1 MALNDSKNKKLQEK
15 VTELQRKEEETRAQK
30 MAEKFSLP
38 YINLIIRP
46 IDLDDFNILPEEKAK
61 EGKMVVIKKTGQVLK
76 IAVLNPQDIKAK
88 KIIEEFQKNG
98 LKCDLLITSLTGLEK
113 AWQHYDIAS
122 HPHKDVP
129 LRGIF
134 IIQNQDLKKF
144 KKSLQTIQ
152 ELEKA
157 ISSLSTT
164 KLLTIVLAGA
174 IEMKASDIHIEPTK
188 DKIRLRYR
196 IDGLLQDITDFPN
209 KDYRFFLSRIKTL
222 SDMLLNVHD
231 LSQDGRFTVK
241 IKDRKDEKDID
252 IRSSVLPSSSG
263 ESIVMRLLDKTAA
276 GLSLDQLGIRPELSK
291 TIKAQI
297 KKPNGMILTTG
308 PTGSGKTTTLYAC
321 LNFVNSPDKKII
333 TVEDPIE
340 YQQKGITQTQISKRK
355 GRTFAT
361 ALKSIVRQDP
371 DVLMIGEIRDDE
383 SAQIAVQFALT
394 GHLVFSTLH
403 TNDAAGTISRLA
415 SMKIKPDLLG
425 SSLNLIIAQR
435 LVRKLCPDCKKAYQ
449 PSSDELKTIKKIIS
463 SISSKTKIKIP
474 KKMLTLYQAKGCSKC
489 HGLGYR
495 GRIGLFEFLILDQTI
510 KKLILDKVAD
520 FEIQKKAQ
528 EQGMITLAQ
537 DAILKAVEGIT
548 TIKETERIVGSLIST
563 NL

>member
-1 MALNDSKNKKLQEK
+1 MALNNSKNKKLQEK
-15 VTELQRKEEETRAQK
+15 VTELQRKEEEVRAQK

-46 IDLDDFNILPEEKAK
+46 IDLDDFSILPEEKAK
-61 EGKMVVIKKTGQVLK
+61 KGKMVILKKTGQALK
-76 IAVLNPQDIKAK
+76 IAVLNPQDTETK
-88 KIIEEFQKNG
+88 KIIEEFQKDG
-98 LKCDLLITSLTGLEK
+98 FKCSFFTASLTGLKK
-113 AWQHYDIAS
+113 AWRNYDTAS

-134 IIQNQDLKKF
+134 IIQNKDLKEF

-152 ELEKA
+152 ELKKA
-157 ISSLSTT
+157 IISLSTT
-164 KLLTIVLAGA
+164 KLLAITLAGA
-174 IEMKASDIHIEPTK
+174 IEMKASDIHIEPGK

-196 IDGLLQDITDFPN
+196 IDGLLQNIADFPN
-209 KDYRFFLSRIKTL
+209 KDYRFFLSRVKTL

-231 LSQDGRFTVK
+231 LSQDGRFAVK
-241 IKDRKDEKDID
+241 IRGQKDEREID
-252 IRSSVLPSSSG
+252 IRSSVLPSANG
-263 ESIVMRLLDKTAA
+263 ESIVMRLLDKTATS
-276 GLSLDQLGIRPELSK
+276 LSLDQLGIRSELSE

-321 LNFVNSPDKKII
+321 LNFTNSPDKKII

-371 DVLMIGEIRDDE
+371 DVLMIGEVRDDE

-403 TNDAAGTISRLA
+403 TNNAAGAISRLTG
-415 SMKIKPDLLG
+415 MKIKPDLLS
-425 SSLNLIIAQR
+425 SSLNLIMAQR
-435 LVRKLCPDCKKAYQ
+435 LVRKLCPDCKKKYQ
-449 PSSDELKTIKKIIS
+449 PSPDEIKAIQKIIS
-463 SISSKTKIKIP
+463 SISPKTKVEIP
-474 KKMLTLYQAKGCSKC
+474 KKILTLYQAKGCSKC

-495 GRIGLFEFLILDQTI
+495 GRVGLFEFLVLDQTI
-510 KKLILDKVAD
+510 KKLILNKVAD

-548 TIKETERIVGSLIST
+548 TIEETERIVGPLIST

>member
-1 MALNDSKNKKLQEK
+1 MALNNSENKKLQEK
-15 VTELQRKEEETRAQK
+15 VAELQRKEEKARAQK

-38 YINLIIRP
+38 YINLVIRP
-46 IDLDDFNILPEEKAK
+46 IDLDDFSILEEGKAK
-61 EGKMVVIKKTGQVLK
+61 KGKMVVLKKTGQLLK
-76 IAVLNPQDIKAK
+76 IAVLNPQNTETK

-98 LKCDLLITSLTGLEK
+98 LKCSLFITSLTGLKK
-113 AWQHYDIAS
+113 AWQHYDVAS
-122 HPHKDVP
+122 HPYKDAP

-134 IIQNQDLKKF
+134 IIQSQDLKEF
-144 KKSLQTIQ
+144 KKSSQTIQ
-152 ELEKA
+152 ELKKV
-157 ISSLSTT
+157 IGSLSTT
-164 KLLTIVLAGA
+164 KLLAITLAGA
-174 IEMKASDIHIEPTK
+174 IEMKASDIHIEPGK

-196 IDGLLQDITDFPN
+196 IDGLLQDIADFPN

-241 IKDRKDEKDID
+241 IKGQKDEKDID
-252 IRSSVLPSSSG
+252 IRSSVLPSSNG
-263 ESIVMRLLDKTAA
+263 ESIVMRLLDKTATS
-276 GLSLDQLGIRPELSK
+276 LSLDQLGIRSELSK
-291 TIKAQI
+291 TIETQI

-383 SAQIAVQFALT
+383 SAQIAIQFALT

-403 TNDAAGTISRLA
+403 TNNAAGAISRLT
-415 SMKIKPDLLG
+415 SMKIKPDSLS

-449 PSSDELKTIKKIIS
+449 LSPDELKAIKKIIS
-463 SISSKTKIKIP
+463 SISSKTNVKIP
-474 KKMLTLYQAKGCSKC
+474 KKISTLYQAKGCSKC

-495 GRIGLFEFLILDQTI
+495 GRVGLFEFLILDQTI
-510 KKLILDKVAD
+510 KKLILGKVAD

-537 DAILKAVEGIT
+537 DAILKAIEGIT
-548 TIKETERIVGSLIST
+548 TIKETERIVGPLIST